1 MLLLNA
7 SGKAGIAGAWKQEL
21 TKGGYGHVST
31 ASYTGSTKEQT
42 RIYIKK
48 SHRKLAEHLKEL
60 FTNVELRF
68 DTFTEGFEM
77 SEGDEKPED
86 VDIYVLIG
94 REDIPEE

>member
-1 MLLLNA
+1 MQML
-7 SGKAGIAGAWKQEL
+7 K
-21 TKGGYGHVST
+21 Y
-31 ASYTGSTKEQT
+31 
-42 RIYIKK
+42 
-48 SHRKLAEHLKEL
+48 
-60 FTNVELRF
+60 